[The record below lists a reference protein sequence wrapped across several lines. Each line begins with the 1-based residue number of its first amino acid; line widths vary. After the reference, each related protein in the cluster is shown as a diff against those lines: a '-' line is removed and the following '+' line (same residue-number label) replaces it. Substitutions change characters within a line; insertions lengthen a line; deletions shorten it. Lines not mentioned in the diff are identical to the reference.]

1 MQSRRPLSCVSSKR
15 LRTVENRC
23 PQIAQLALHLP
34 ALQEL
39 YLSDNDFSDI
49 LTVLQKPQVV
59 EHSTSTEL
67 LLASGLD
74 GLRVLDL
81 SECRLTQ
88 WEQVTAN
95 RKVQLVEVLCY

>member
-1 MQSRRPLSCVSSKR
+1 LQDHYTTK
-15 LRTVENRC
+15 TVTHQ
-23 PQIAQLALHLP
+23 QIAQLACHLP

-49 LTVLQKPQVV
+49 VTVLPKPQAV
-59 EHSTSTEL
+59 EHETSTEPL
-67 LLASGLD
+67 LVSGLD

-88 WEQVTAN
+88 WKQV
-95 RKVQLVEVLCY
+95 LVN